1 MGSMGPPRVVA
12 RDAEDVGLEYGKQGH
27 EGGGVADGG
36 GRTPVRKFQQGLK
49 WNLDAMPAPHGL
61 I

>member
-1 MGSMGPPRVVA
+1 MGPPRVVA
-12 RDAEDVGLEYGKQGH
+12 LDAEDVGLEYGKQGH